1 MTLALPRWVGKQCS
15 ILANGSGAISM
26 PKSLPTGRSRECRRV
41 HSSIWDYRPFV
52 GDEHRH
58 MRTFDVRRAAGAAA
72 SRGADNITGHTGE
85 IATNKRRTRSEFP

>member
-1 MTLALPRWVGKQCS
+1 MLDLGERFGRDLNAQES
-15 ILANGSGAISM
+15 ANRQIKGVPS
-26 PKSLPTGRSRECRRV
+26 RSP
-41 HSSIWDYRPFV
+41 IWDYRPFV